1 MNNSLFFFARLPMA
15 ISLVGHGAVRLPKLQ
30 GFSEWM
36 VTTMEKSF
44 LPIGLVQAWGYVL
57 PIIELLLGI
66 WLLIGI
72 QLRYCLYASLTL
84 MAILV
89 LGSSSIEN
97 WSAIEA
103 QLVHGMYLFGLLWY
117 YEAKTKDRE
126 GN

>member
-1 MNNSLFFFARLPMA
+1 MDGDDDGKVFSSCRTGASLRVWPAYYRTVA
-15 ISLVGHGAVRLPKLQ
+15 
-30 GFSEWM
+30 
-36 VTTMEKSF
+36 
-44 LPIGLVQAWGYVL
+44 
-57 PIIELLLGI
+57 GI